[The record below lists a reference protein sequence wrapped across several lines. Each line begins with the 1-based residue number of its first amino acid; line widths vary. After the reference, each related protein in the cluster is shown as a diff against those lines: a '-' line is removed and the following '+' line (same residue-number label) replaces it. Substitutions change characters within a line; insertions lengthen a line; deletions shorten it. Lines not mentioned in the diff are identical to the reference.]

1 MVIMFVLLL
10 IIFEGGWS
18 EGCLDHERFALLQ
31 LKHFFND
38 PVNYLHDWVDAKG
51 ATDCCQWANVECNN
65 TTGRVIQLYLSN
77 TRSMELEEWYLNA
90 YLFTPFQQLE
100 SLSLSANNIAGCV
113 ENEGL
118 RKLKSLDLSDNK
130 LNHSIISSLM
140 VFSSLR
146 ELYISNKDSKEH
158 SMFESMGS
166 FPSLNTL
173 YLMENNF
180 TETVT
185 TTAQGFPHF
194 KSLEHLDMSYAHI
207 ALNTNFLQIIGESM
221 PSLKHLSL
229 SNFSPSNDSWTLNQ
243 ELHNFTN
250 LEYLRLDSSSLHI
263 SLLQSIASIFPSL
276 KNLWIYDC
284 EVNGVIR
291 GQGFPHFKSL
301 EHLQMEDAQIAHN
314 TSFLQIIRESM
325 PSLKYLSLS
334 YSTLG
339 TNTSRILDQGPFR
352 LPIHSHKSLRL
363 LDVSN
368 NNFQGCIPVEIGD
381 ILPSLSCFNIS
392 MNALDGSIPSSFGN
406 M

>member
-1 MVIMFVLLL
+1 MFVLLL

-77 TRSMELEEWYLNA
+77 TRSMELEEWVRLWYHCG
-90 YLFTPFQQLE
+90 TIPQLDPAIRSSYGDHCRPDPMAGSSCE
-100 SLSLSANNIAGCV
+100 FDSFNNLEV
-113 ENEGL
+113 LDMKRNEI
-118 RKLKSLDLSDNK
+118 DN
-130 LNHSIISSLM
+130 L
-140 VFSSLR
+140 VV
-146 ELYISNKDSKEH
+146 
-158 SMFESMGS
+158 
-166 FPSLNTL
+166 P
-173 YLMENNF
+173 
-180 TETVT
+180 
-185 TTAQGFPHF
+185 QGFPHF

-406 M
+406 MNLLQTLDLSTII